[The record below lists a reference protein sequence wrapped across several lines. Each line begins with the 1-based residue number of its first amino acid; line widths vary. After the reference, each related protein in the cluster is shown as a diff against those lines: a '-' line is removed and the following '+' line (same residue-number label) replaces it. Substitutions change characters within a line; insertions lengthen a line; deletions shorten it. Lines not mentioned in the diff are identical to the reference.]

1 VVKKA
6 LVVGVNAYGFP
17 NELPNCVKDA
27 DAFGQAL
34 ETIYRFDEVRVV
46 HDAEATREGVERGL
60 EWLVQA
66 VGPEDRLV
74 FYFSGLGARIEK
86 NGVIEEALVLQ
97 DGRLLGD
104 HDVIDRLESA
114 PPGVMTIVL
123 DCCFGGLDEV
133 LVHGGGQVEVARAKR
148 WIALDQNRGRHERA
162 ITPGT
167 KAFTPF
173 GHVKPVQLETTAAH
187 LRSGGRIDPLPVRL
201 VTLAEPHARALLV
214 VPCLGDETTPASI
227 VQANGLSP
235 FTYCLLNEIKRLGPA
250 RAAIEVIQATG
261 QELRRL
267 GLAQTPLVKEPLQPE
282 HLALRTFLTLQPAV
296 PAFPSWMPG
305 RGSEDELT
313 RSVAEAVRNTL
324 ISMKEGRTMHATM
337 NAPTAFGEEYG
348 TIVNTVA
355 PIVASLL
362 QSRQPYGGFPQG
374 QGGLGWMGSQ
384 GWPGGFPQQGWG
396 GGAGLQ
402 EIGPIVAAVLPAL
415 LASQHS
421 RSYQQQPYQQQP
433 YQQQL
438 HQQQPYLPGLQP
450 QPFMSQQPFAQQ
462 PFFSQQPVPQQPVL
476 QQPFGQQA
484 FGQQGLSMFPGGA
497 QPYDIAQIVST
508 ITPIVASLIQ
518 SRSYQGHFSQFLP
531 RAA

>member
-1 VVKKA
+1 
-6 LVVGVNAYGFP
+6 
-17 NELPNCVKDA
+17 
-27 DAFGQAL
+27 
-34 ETIYRFDEVRVV
+34 
-46 HDAEATREGVERGL
+46 
-60 EWLVQA
+60 
-66 VGPEDRLV
+66 
-74 FYFSGLGARIEK
+74 
-86 NGVIEEALVLQ
+86 
-97 DGRLLGD
+97 
-104 HDVIDRLESA
+104 
-114 PPGVMTIVL
+114 
-123 DCCFGGLDEV
+123 
-133 LVHGGGQVEVARAKR
+133 
-148 WIALDQNRGRHERA
+148 
-162 ITPGT
+162 
-167 KAFTPF
+167 
-173 GHVKPVQLETTAAH
+173 
-187 LRSGGRIDPLPVRL
+187 
-201 VTLAEPHARALLV
+201 

-462 PFFSQQPVPQQPVL
+462 PFFSQQPVPQQPFL